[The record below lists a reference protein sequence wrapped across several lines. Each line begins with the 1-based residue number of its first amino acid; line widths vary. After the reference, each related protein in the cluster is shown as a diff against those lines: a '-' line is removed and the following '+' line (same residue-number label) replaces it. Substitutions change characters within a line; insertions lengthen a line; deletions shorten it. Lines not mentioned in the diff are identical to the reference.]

1 MSGRGERTD
10 LAGRSP
16 WVVLATVLFGLFSVN
31 ITITILA
38 VSIHRIAGEF
48 HTADATMTWVV
59 TGPMLA
65 FGVIGPSVGKLGD
78 RLGQRRIYLFGLFG
92 AAVMAA
98 CSALAWN
105 AQSLILFRVLGAVE
119 GAATGPASFA
129 IISRVFP
136 REQRVKALGF
146 WSMVGAGAPV
156 LGVVIGG
163 PIVEAFGWR
172 VIFIAQ
178 VPLTLL
184 GLLVAWLIIP
194 ETPRQR
200 TGTFDVAGAVLVALG
215 VTPLLFALSEGPR
228 AGWTSPV
235 VLGCFV
241 LSPLMLWAFVRV
253 EQRAAYPLLPLRYF
267 RRRNFTYPLVSQSFL
282 NGAYMGSFIL
292 TPLLLQNV
300 LGYSE
305 SRTGFLSIARP
316 LAFAIAGPFGG
327 FVAVKIGERTSAV
340 AGAASVIGALIMM
353 SMLGVGSTDVM
364 IMASLALAGVG
375 MGIASPS
382 LASSVTNAVDETD
395 FGIAGAAQQMMM
407 QIGIVFGIQIMQT
420 VQQVRLGPAGL
431 AGSYHEAYLAGA
443 VLAAVGLVTAAQ
455 IRRIERTRLSS
466 VAHQV
471 PNSAEMIEPGIELLP
486 DAS

>member
-105 AQSLILFRVLGAVE
+105 ARSLILFRVLGAVE

-178 VPLTLL
+178 VPLTFL

-228 AGWTSPV
+228 SGWTSPV

-253 EQRAAYPLLPLRYF
+253 EQRAASSTPPVALLPATQLHVSAREPVVPQ
-267 RRRNFTYPLVSQSFL
+267 RRVHGELHPHAAAAAER
-282 NGAYMGSFIL
+282 AR
-292 TPLLLQNV
+292 LQREPHR
-300 LGYSE
+300 L
-305 SRTGFLSIARP
+305 LSIARP
-316 LAFAIAGPFGG
+316 LAFAIAGPLGG

-340 AGAASVIGALIMM
+340 AGAAFVVGALIMM

-364 IMASLALAGVG
+364 IMASLALAGIG

-420 VQQVRLGPAGL
+420 VQQVRLGPAGV

-443 VLAAVGLVTAAQ
+443 LLAA
-455 IRRIERTRLSS
+455 RRFG
-466 VAHQV
+466 A
-471 PNSAEMIEPGIELLP
+471 PP
-486 DAS
+486 